1 MHSSHQI
8 SLMELHHAILCM
20 SAPMNTKTLVAY
32 HPIISKSCSSY
43 TSAKISKIEN
53 FGDPAWFKANS
64 NRGIATQH
72 FIYYLSDLSMHALA
86 CYNLKL

>member
-8 SLMELHHAILCM
+8 NLMELHHAILCM
-20 SAPMNTKTLVAY
+20 PTPMNTKTLVAY

-43 TSAKISKIEN
+43 TSAEISKYKILVTLL
-53 FGDPAWFKANS
+53 DFKNNS

-72 FIYYLSDLSMHALA
+72 FIYHLSDLSMHALA
-86 CYNLKL
+86 CYKLKL